1 MAGEALTPGQK
12 VRNRYLFNGAVFT
25 GLAALVLGRFAWVR
39 PSGSVACARDVC
51 MHEPQDRGLR
61 HTKHVEV

>member
-25 GLAALVLGRFAWVR
+25 GLAALVLGRFAWVGPPPAAWLR
-39 PSGSVACARDVC
+39 VSEMCV
-51 MHEPQDRGLR
+51 HEAQD
-61 HTKHVEV
+61 